1 MIALTGGVI
10 QSSGGVGVPN
20 GSIEFRLNVDATV
33 IAAPNGFVSS
43 EVPIVFQ
50 FDANGNIEAGA
61 EIWSNEELNPQ
72 TVDGLG
78 TYYIVTFYDKNNA
91 RISEPQWWMLNQP
104 AGGSID
110 IGTMVAYLVGSS

>member
-20 GSIEFRLNVDATV
+20 GSIEFRLNVDAAV

-78 TYYIVTFYDKNNA
+78 TYYIVSIYDKNNA
-91 RISEPQWWMLNQP
+91 RLNDPQWWLFNQS
-104 AGGSID
+104 AG
-110 IGTMVAYLVGSS
+110 AA

>member
-91 RISEPQWWMLNQP
+91 RISEPQWWLLNQS
-104 AGGSID
+104 AGGTVD
-110 IGTMVAYLVGSS
+110 IGTMMAFVVGSV

>member
-78 TYYIVTFYDKNNA
+78 TYYIVAIYDKNNA
-91 RISEPQWWMLNQP
+91 RLNDNKPGADCRLQATGKPVYPRNVLTP
-104 AGGSID
+104 A
-110 IGTMVAYLVGSS
+110 

>member
-20 GSIEFRLNVDATV
+20 GSIEFRLNVDAAV

-78 TYYIVTFYDKNNA
+78 TSAGAGHQYGPHLHRGGNHRLV
-91 RISEPQWWMLNQP
+91 
-104 AGGSID
+104 AGGQ
-110 IGTMVAYLVGSS
+110 